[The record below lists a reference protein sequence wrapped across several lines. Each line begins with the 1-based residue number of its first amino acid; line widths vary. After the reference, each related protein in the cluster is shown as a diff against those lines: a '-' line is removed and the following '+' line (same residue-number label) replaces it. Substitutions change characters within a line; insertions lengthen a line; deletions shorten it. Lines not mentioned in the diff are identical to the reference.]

1 VRELAGGG
9 FIAHQRN
16 AVLVGGTGTGR
27 THFAIAFAATAIMRK
42 PALAPSPQA
51 QPAPTARALIAQSVE
66 R

>member
-1 VRELAGGG
+1 VRDLAGGG

-42 PALAPSPQA
+42 PALKA
-51 QPAPTARALIAQSVE
+51 
-66 R
+66 